1 MKIKFVAVLLTF
13 LTQFAFLVRD
23 VSAQESESVLYVP
36 LIGITSVPTPL
47 NLPSGGGNVIYNY
60 AVKNFLPEVPLSNV
74 NVVDDKCGS
83 VKFVTGDDNNN
94 SKLDY
99 SETWRFNCTTT
110 ISSTTKNT
118 ATATGIAN
126 NTTAT
131 HKAYSTV
138 VVGSK
143 NLPPLVSIINTTKVE
158 YPLVLPEGGSDITY
172 TYKVNNPG
180 LVSLNDVAVTD
191 DKCSAMSGKLG
202 DTNGNQLLDIN
213 EVWIYSCTMP
223 IRQTTTDTV
232 TVTAYANG
240 LKAEGM
246 ATLSVKVDNPNAKS
260 PPLFD
265 VSISPLML
273 VTNNPKIVVW
283 AILSGILAVLV
294 IVYFLTRRKR

>member
-158 YPLVLPEGGSDITY
+158 YPLVLPEGGSD
-172 TYKVNNPG
+172 
-180 LVSLNDVAVTD
+180 
-191 DKCSAMSGKLG
+191 MSGKLG